1 MAKTPT
7 PPRRPGS
14 SFVSRSGS
22 GSGSGSKSATVQ
34 AAHAAPSKRQRSRW
48 DREQR
53 HQRLLY
59 LGIGLIALLVV
70 GVLIAGW
77 VIDNLVRPRD
87 VVATVAGDTITAGQ
101 LVDALRPE
109 AGAVD
114 TQARL
119 AGAGASSTL
128 VDQQKRQLPDQAL
141 TSLVQQRII
150 QQEADRRGITV
161 PPDEV
166 ERRVQQTVAQVDA
179 AARPTSEPT
188 PADSPTPVAASD
200 PGATPTPL
208 PILQP
213 PAYAAALQK
222 LLGQYSLTEAQF
234 RERIGQDALY
244 QAVQAA
250 VGAELAPENQEQ
262 VHARHLLVPTQE
274 AAQSVLQQLQDGA
287 DFAQLAAT
295 TSTDPGSKDKGGDLG
310 WFPRGVMV
318 KEFEDA
324 AFALQPGQLSDVV
337 KSANGYHVIQVLER
351 DPSRLVAA
359 IQLSR
364 LRQQTFNTWLEAKR
378 TGADVV
384 SQLSA
389 ADRDWA
395 LSRVR
400 VRP

>member
-1 MAKTPT
+1 MAQTPT

-14 SFVSRSGS
+14 AFVSR
-22 GSGSGSKSATVQ
+22 SGSGSKSATVQ

-53 HQRLLY
+53 QQRFLY
-59 LGIGLIALLVV
+59 LGIGLLALLVV
-70 GVLIAGW
+70 GVLVAGW
-77 VIDNLVRPRD
+77 VVDNLVRPRD

-109 AGAVD
+109 AGVVD
-114 TQARL
+114 AQSRL

-128 VDQQKRQLPDQAL
+128 VDQQKRRLPDQVL

-150 QQEADRRGITV
+150 QQEASRRGITV

-166 ERRVQQTVAQVDA
+166 ERRVQQTAAQVDA
-179 AARPTSEPT
+179 AARPTPEPT
-188 PADSPTPVAASD
+188 PGDSPTPVAASD
-200 PGATPTPL
+200 PGATATPL
-208 PILQP
+208 PTLQP

-234 RERIGQDALY
+234 RERVGQDALY
-244 QAVQAA
+244 QAAQAA

-262 VHARHLLVPTQE
+262 VHARHILVPTQE
-274 AAQSVLQQLQDGA
+274 AAQSVLQQLHDGA
-287 DFAQLAAT
+287 DFAQVAAT

-324 AFALQPGQLSDVV
+324 AFALQPGQLSDAV

-351 DPSRLVAA
+351 DASRPVAA
-359 IQLSR
+359 VQLSR
-364 LRQQTFNTWLEAKR
+364 LRQQAFNTWLEAKR

-384 SQLSA
+384 SQLST

-395 LSRVR
+395 LSRVG